1 MYLPNLIANKTLQNA
16 LTLLDFPCKVD
27 WVFAEKCL
35 TFSCEVL
42 RLETYYLY
50 YVVPN
55 LIFSN
60 QAGSFWEIRK
70 NSKRLKQ
77 HTIA

>member
-42 RLETYYLY
+42 LLETYVY

-55 LIFSN
+55 FIFQIWQVLS
-60 QAGSFWEIRK
+60 WEIRE
-70 NSKRLKQ
+70 NSKRSKQ

>member
-16 LTLLDFPCKVD
+16 LTPLDFPCKVD

-42 RLETYYLY
+42 RLETY
-50 YVVPN
+50 PN
-55 LIFSN
+55 LIFQIRQVFS
-60 QAGSFWEIRK
+60 WEIRE
-70 NSKRLKQ
+70 NSKRSKQ
-77 HTIA
+77 HTIAFTISS